1 MHIYKSFVDE
11 CIYILKL
18 LIISISTF
26 STTNNKTITI
36 EEREG
41 KKMQPKREILSMMD
55 MGKWKKSKVWSIFIR
70 LHVN

>member
-36 EEREG
+36 EERG
-41 KKMQPKREILSMMD
+41 KENAAETWD
-55 MGKWKKSKVWSIFIR
+55 TFNDGHGKVEKVQSLVYFYSITR
-70 LHVN
+70 